1 MADATFTRE
10 QGERFMRSIES
21 LALVLFEVEIPALMI
36 TFGDGQ
42 AEISWGNPGDDPMQQ
57 PVNGVLRPVDD
68 LRRYEDVEVKLP
80 VSGGPEEED

>member
-10 QGERFMRSIES
+10 QGERFMRSLES

-42 AEISWGNPGDDPMQQ
+42 AEITWGDPGADPMEQ
-57 PVNGVLRPVDD
+57 PTNGVLRPVDD

-80 VSGGPEEED
+80 ESESAEAG